1 MCGEQSAYQVNFVNP
16 LIMFIL
22 IFVSLACSIYLTR
35 LQQRRDTE
43 SHKKDPAARVAS
55 PASDDSSV
63 EDQPQQ
69 QQPQA
74 KDSPTKGKGHKVDS
88 IDRDGLFEVS
98 FHDIHCVIPGTERLI
113 VPGASGVIPAGKIS
127 ALMGPT
133 ARYVAVFGD
142 R

>member
-1 MCGEQSAYQVNFVNP
+1 
-16 LIMFIL
+16 MFIL
-22 IFVSLACSIYLTR
+22 IFISLACSIYLTR

-55 PASDDSSV
+55 PVGDDSSV

-69 QQPQA
+69 A
-74 KDSPTKGKGHKVDS
+74 GATTDSPSKGKGQKGQKVDL

-98 FHDIHCVIPGTERLI
+98 FHDIHCVIPGTNRPI

-133 ARYVAVFGD
+133 ARFVAPFFCDMCVRSFLTLPCKCI
-142 R
+142 